1 MAESHP
7 AATEATQT
15 QPTPKPSTKP
25 KPGQLPPYNV
35 ILLDD
40 NDHTYDYV
48 IDMLQSLFAHP
59 EHQAMCMAQTVD
71 LTGRVIVCTTHKERA
86 ELKRD
91 QILGYGCDF
100 RIASCKSSMR
110 AVIEPVDV

>member
-1 MAESHP
+1 MAESQP
-7 AATEATQT
+7 VAPQATQP
-15 QPTPKPSTKP
+15 QPTAKPSTKP

-35 ILLDD
+35 VLLDD

-48 IDMLQSLFAHP
+48 IDMLQNLFAHP
-59 EHQAMCMAQTVD
+59 EHHAMRMAQTVD
-71 LTGRVIVCTTHKERA
+71 LTGRAIVCTTHKERA

-91 QILGYGCDF
+91 QILAFGCDF

-110 AVIEPVDV
+110 AVIEPVEG